1 MKMAIADVAYS
12 LSNVNSFNGHLGQY
26 STAQHSCLVSDLLG
40 GSYCG
45 LMHDGHEAICG
56 DVSTPVKNALNLLGN
71 GVWREFE
78 NAIAKRFCHYWGVTF
93 PFPEEVHKA
102 DHLSRRIEVAS
113 LASNEMKTSL
123 RKLGLEPLYNEWMI
137 QEVWTPDRAFNEF
150 MDRFNKL
157 GPTGRVR

>member
-1 MKMAIADVAYS
+1 MTIAEVAHS
-12 LSNVNSFNGHLGQY
+12 LSGVNSFNGHLGQY
-26 STAQHSCLVSDLLG
+26 STAQHSCLVSDMLG

-93 PFPEEVHKA
+93 PFPEAVHKA

-113 LASNEMKTSL
+113 LASNEMKASL
-123 RKLGLEPLYNEWMI
+123 RKLGLEPLYDIEWMI
-137 QEVWTPDRAFNEF
+137 QEVWTPDRAFSEF

>member
-1 MKMAIADVAYS
+1 MQDVLQSIDTSAQYFQIAMRDGSICSLVGGRMKMTIVEVAHS
-12 LSNVNSFNGHLGQY
+12 LSIVNSFNGHIGQY

-78 NAIAKRFCHYWGVTF
+78 NAIAKRFCHYW
-93 PFPEEVHKA
+93 E
-102 DHLSRRIEVAS
+102 
-113 LASNEMKTSL
+113 
-123 RKLGLEPLYNEWMI
+123 
-137 QEVWTPDRAFNEF
+137 
-150 MDRFNKL
+150 
-157 GPTGRVR
+157 